1 MLHIK
6 KFTLFTESNKT
17 NPFYIFGSE
26 NSNDYDV
33 LVSVNEIPRNID
45 DAHNICKECNDY
57 LSTILEDKPINAN
70 IGIFKNG
77 TLVKVFK
84 GTCDELINVL
94 YYTYDNHKQF
104 FENPI
109 KKPVERD
116 VDEKILRVSRFII
129 TFYSRT
135 NLRSQI
141 KMALRGNLKDKLSV
155 LKQIDFVEML
165 DFVGKKEK
173 KEDIYKT
180 LAFQF
185 GQVFSLIDGYE
196 KDSYTKNGIIKNYPD
211 LSNFLNRNT
220 ISQKDLESLNNYLE
234 RFIKL
239 VESKIESNINLTEK
253 I

>member
-1 MLHIK
+1 MQI
-6 KFTLFTESNKT
+6 
-17 NPFYIFGSE
+17 
-26 NSNDYDV
+26 
-33 LVSVNEIPRNID
+33 LVF
-45 DAHNICKECNDY
+45 
-57 LSTILEDKPINAN
+57 
-70 IGIFKNG
+70 FKNG